1 LNIDDIDRID
11 HLDHMEKRN
20 FYDIHDIVG
29 IDSQIPI
36 YELEYF
42 RTEKLPRQA
51 SLIVNVKNDIGKNT
65 GLFHIHRRII
75 EDDYLTKNRISYT
88 EHLGPLGS
96 QFSIDFS
103 SPFVVTVNGLIARS
117 PHVLYVNLVEP
128 LLRFLIISRGHVLLH
143 SACIATNN
151 QNSVLL
157 SAPPDTGKTTTVIKC
172 IRKGLGFLS
181 DDMTIITPHQEL
193 LCFPK
198 PMTISAHTFHTAI
211 QSSYNTTAIDNT
223 LSSSSSTSSYPR
235 SNSFSTVILSSEG
248 QSETSFDRLK
258 AADSQ
263 NNNNHH
269 RGGLRIRSI
278 VHSKGGRQFM
288 RKLGKRNVP
297 IFTINTLGQT
307 IIRPPKFRIE
317 DVIRHRVK
325 IVPKTSV
332 GSFFFLERGSGE
344 EIVSIAKDE
353 ALTKAI
359 ENSDDAFLF
368 PPYKD
373 ILRYLTINGAS
384 ASDLLLQEKKIITK
398 LLEKIDTK
406 VIRSGSRSWHRAIL
420 DHSLIKVGLVSFGTW
435 IIGLSLEVWESLTFI

>member
-1 LNIDDIDRID
+1 
-11 HLDHMEKRN
+11 MEKMEERSLYN
-20 FYDIHDIVG
+20 IHDIVG
-29 IDSQIPI
+29 VDSQVRI

-42 RTEKLPRQA
+42 RTERLPRQA
-51 SLIVNVKNDIGKNT
+51 SLIVNVKGDIIKNT

-75 EDDYLTKNRISYT
+75 DDDYFTENKINYT
-88 EHLGPLGS
+88 EHFGPFGS
-96 QFSIDFS
+96 QFSINFS
-103 SPFVVTVNGLIARS
+103 SPIVVTVNGLIARS
-117 PHVLYVNLVEP
+117 RHVLYVNLVEP
-128 LLRFLIISRGHVLLH
+128 LLRFLIISTGHVLLH
-143 SACIATNN
+143 SACIAASN

-181 DDMTIITPHQEL
+181 DDMTIITPHQES

-198 PMTISAHTFHTAI
+198 PMTISAHTLHAAI
-211 QSSYNTTAIDNT
+211 ESSDNTTAIDNT
-223 LSSSSSTSSYPR
+223 PSSTSSYPH
-235 SNSFSTVILSSEG
+235 SNSSSTVIANSKG
-248 QSETSFDRLK
+248 QSETSFARRI
-258 AADSQ
+258 AENSQ
-263 NNNNHH
+263 NNNN
-269 RGGLRIRSI
+269 RSGLRIRSI

-288 RKLGKRNVP
+288 RKLANRNVP

-317 DVIRHRVK
+317 DVIRYHQVK
-325 IVPKTSV
+325 LVPKASA

-373 ILRYLTINGAS
+373 ILRYLNINGTS
-384 ASDLLLQEKKIITK
+384 ASDLLLREKDMIAK
-398 LLEKIDTK
+398 LLERTDTK
-406 VIRSGSRSWHRAIL
+406 VIRSRSHSWYKAVL
-420 DHSLIKVGLVSFGTW
+420 DHFLIKVG
-435 IIGLSLEVWESLTFI
+435 